1 MRSILFDYQLD
12 VEKIAQEPAEP
23 RDSAKLMLVDRGT
36 GRITDRRFSDLTAIL
51 STNYVLVF
59 NQTKVIPARLF
70 GVKGTG
76 GKVELLLVKQLG
88 SDTWEAIS
96 KPGLKVGQKIEVNA
110 LMAYVI
116 EKKEETVII
125 KFTDRGEFL
134 RERIFEFG
142 KTPIPPYIHSHKT
155 ERELRR
161 VYQTVYAKKEGSVA
175 APTAGLHFSRDL
187 LAALQKKGIQTEFL
201 TLHVG
206 LGTFR
211 GVKTERVE
219 DHEMQAEWFSLDE
232 GTVSRLNQAKREGK
246 KIIAV
251 GTTTTRVLES
261 CVADDGQLVAKEGET
276 NIFIYP
282 PYKFKFVDH
291 LLTNFH
297 LPKSTLLMLVA
308 AFMSAPNT
316 GEKFTSFSASLVGK
330 VYGQAIK
337 NGYCFFSFGDAMLIF

>member
-1 MRSILFDYQLD
+1 MRSTLFDYQLD
-12 VEKIAQEPAEP
+12 IEKIAQEPADP
-23 RDSAKLMLVDRGT
+23 RDSAKLMLIDRKT
-36 GRITDRRFSDLTAIL
+36 GKIVDRRFSDLVAIL
-51 STNYVLVF
+51 STNDVLVF
-59 NQTKVIPARLF
+59 NQTKVIPVRLL
-70 GVKGTG
+70 GMKSTG
-76 GKVELLLVKQLG
+76 GKVELLLVKQLE

-96 KPGLKVGQKIEVNA
+96 KPGLRAGQRIEVEA
-110 LMAYVI
+110 LRAEVI
-116 EKKEETVII
+116 EKKEETVIL
-125 KFTDRGEFL
+125 KFSDRGEFL

-187 LAALQKKGIQTEFL
+187 LAALQKKGVQTEFL

-232 GTVSRLNQAKREGK
+232 GTAARLNQARREGK

-261 CVADDGQLVAKEGET
+261 SLAPDGTLRPGDGET

-282 PYKFKFVDH
+282 PYKFKFVDQVM
-291 LLTNFH
+291 TNFH

-308 AFMSAPNT
+308 AFVSFPNT
-316 GEKFTSFSASLVGK
+316 KDKFTSFKSSLMGK
-330 VYGQAIK
+330 AYQQAIE
-337 NGYCFFSFGDAMLIF
+337 NDYRFFSFGDAMLIL

>member
-1 MRSILFDYQLD
+1 MRSTLFDYQLD
-12 VEKIAQEPAEP
+12 IEKIAQEPADP
-23 RDSAKLMLVDRGT
+23 RDSAKLMLVDRKT
-36 GRITDRRFSDLTAIL
+36 GKIVDRRFSDLMAIL
-51 STNYVLVF
+51 STNDVLIF
-59 NQTKVIPARLF
+59 NQTKVIPVRLL
-70 GVKGTG
+70 GMKSTG
-76 GKVELLLVKQLG
+76 GKVELLLVKQLE

-96 KPGLKVGQKIEVNA
+96 KPGLRAGQRIEVEA
-110 LMAYVI
+110 LRAEVI
-116 EKKEETVII
+116 EKKEETVIL
-125 KFTDRGEFL
+125 KFSDRGEFL

-187 LAALQKKGIQTEFL
+187 LAALSKKGVQTEFL

-232 GTVSRLNQAKREGK
+232 GTAARLNQAKREGK

-261 CVADDGQLVAKEGET
+261 SVAPDGTVRPGDGET

-282 PYKFKFVDH
+282 PYKFKFVDQV
-291 LLTNFH
+291 LTNFH

-308 AFMSAPNT
+308 AFVSFPNT
-316 GEKFTSFSASLVGK
+316 KDKFTSFKSSLMGK
-330 VYGQAIK
+330 AYQQAIE
-337 NGYCFFSFGDAMLIF
+337 NDYRFFSFGDAMLIL

>member
-1 MRSILFDYQLD
+1 MRSTLFDYQLD
-12 VEKIAQEPAEP
+12 IGKIAQEPADP
-23 RDSAKLMLVDRGT
+23 RDSAKLMLVDRKT
-36 GRITDRRFSDLTAIL
+36 GGITDRRVSDLTEIL
-51 STNYVLVF
+51 STNDVLVF
-59 NQTKVIPARLF
+59 NQTKVIPVRLL
-70 GVKGTG
+70 GTKSTG

-96 KPGLKVGQKIEVNA
+96 KPGLKVGQKIEVEA
-110 LMAYVI
+110 LRAEVI
-116 EKKEETVII
+116 EKKEETVIL
-125 KFTDRGEFL
+125 KFSDRGEFL
-134 RERIFEFG
+134 RERLFEFG
-142 KTPIPPYIHSHKT
+142 KTPIPPYIHSQKT

-187 LAALQKKGIQTEFL
+187 LAAVQKKGIQTEFL
-201 TLHVG
+201 TLHIG

-219 DHEMQAEWFSLDE
+219 DHDMQAEWFSLDE
-232 GTVSRLNQAKREGK
+232 GTAARLNQAKREGK

-261 CVADDGQLVAKEGET
+261 CVGEDGSLRPRDGET

-282 PYKFKFVDH
+282 PYKFRFVDH

-297 LPKSTLLMLVA
+297 LPKSTLLMLA
-308 AFMSAPNT
+308 CAFVSAPNT
-316 GEKFTSFSASLVGK
+316 QDKFTAVKSSLMGK
-330 VYGQAIK
+330 AYRQAIE
-337 NGYCFFSFGDAMLIF
+337 NGYRFFSFGDAMLIA

>member
-1 MRSILFDYQLD
+1 MRSTLFDYQLD
-12 VEKIAQEPAEP
+12 IEKIAQEPADP
-23 RDSAKLMLVDRGT
+23 RDSAKLMLIDRKT
-36 GRITDRRFSDLTAIL
+36 GKIVDRRFSDLVAIL
-51 STNYVLVF
+51 STNDVLVF
-59 NQTKVIPARLF
+59 NQTKVIPVRLL
-70 GVKGTG
+70 GMKSTG
-76 GKVELLLVKQLG
+76 GKVELLLVKQLE

-96 KPGLKVGQKIEVNA
+96 KPGLRAGQRIEVEA
-110 LMAYVI
+110 LRAEVI
-116 EKKEETVII
+116 EKKEETVIL
-125 KFTDRGEFL
+125 KFSDRGEFL

-187 LAALQKKGIQTEFL
+187 LAALQKKGVQTEFL

-232 GTVSRLNQAKREGK
+232 GTAARLNQARREGK
-246 KIIAV
+246 KIIAL

-261 CVADDGQLVAKEGET
+261 SLAPDGTLRPGDGET

-282 PYKFKFVDH
+282 PYKFKFVDQV
-291 LLTNFH
+291 LTNFH

-308 AFMSAPNT
+308 AFVSFPNT
-316 GEKFTSFSASLVGK
+316 KDKFTSFKSSLMGK
-330 VYGQAIK
+330 AYQQAIE
-337 NGYCFFSFGDAMLIF
+337 NDYRFFSFGDAMLIL